1 MTALAESPVTGAD
14 VVCAGLLHIYP
25 GEDGPIVALR
35 NLDLEVQAGEMLALL
50 GPSGSGKSTLLAVLS
65 GLLRPTAGTVL
76 VAGHDMARLDEGGIS
91 RLRATDLALLLQDPL
106 ENLIPYAT
114 ALENLAFVQRGAR
127 RRHWPLRW
135 TPQELVDTFGLG
147 PIASR
152 PVYQLS
158 GGEQQKIA
166 MASALATSPRVLVAD
181 EPTTGLDAVGR
192 AAVLEGLQ
200 RAHELSGAT
209 IIVATHDAITAATFP
224 RTLTISHGL
233 VGSEGR
239 GGRRFAVVGRDGAI
253 QLPPEVAALYPAGS
267 LFQVVVTD
275 IGVELR
281 PEAEAEPERGSEP
294 GGTAGGFPG
303 GESPGEDR

>member
-1 MTALAESPVTGAD
+1 M
-14 VVCAGLLHIYP
+14 
-25 GEDGPIVALR
+25 
-35 NLDLEVQAGEMLALL
+35 
-50 GPSGSGKSTLLAVLS
+50 
-65 GLLRPTAGTVL
+65 LRPTAGKVL
-76 VAGHDMARLDEGGIS
+76 VAGHDMARMEERGIS

-127 RRHWPLRW
+127 RRRWHLRW
-135 TPQELVDTFGLG
+135 APEELVETFGLG
-147 PIASR
+147 RIATR

-158 GGEQQKIA
+158 GGEQQKVA
-166 MASALATSPRVLVAD
+166 MASAVATSPRVLVAD
-181 EPTTGLDAVGR
+181 EPTTGLDAIGR

-233 VGSEGR
+233 IGSEGR

-253 QLPPEVAALYPAGS
+253 QLPAEVAALYPAGS

-275 IGVELR
+275 TAVELR
-281 PEAEAEPERGSEP
+281 PEAQDEPE
-294 GGTAGGFPG
+294 PG
-303 GESPGEDR
+303 GESSGENR